1 MIDRAPNSTSICRA
15 ISRAPASSDGHNSGK
30 VMRKN
35 TPQRLSP
42 RVRADSSRDG
52 SRLRRVAATGKN
64 TRGYLDRVI
73 TRIAPPRPSNWAL
86 SDTQVKLLTNAGTA
100 NGRHRI
106 TPQMRRPG
114 RLLRSSSQARDRPIT
129 AQATVTPII
138 SAKVLRSNPNTY
150 GRHSRCTASA
160 QPACQAL
167 RPTYTN
173 GNRLRPTNSK
183 TGSSSQIEGRLR
195 RGLKP
200 PRKAG
205 GGSDGFISS
214 GQPHVPAPGLLRH
227 CPGRRE

>member
-1 MIDRAPNSTSICRA
+1 
-15 ISRAPASSDGHNSGK
+15 
-30 VMRKN
+30 MRKN
-35 TPQRLSP
+35 TLQRLSP

-52 SRLRRVAATGKN
+52 SRLRRVAATGRN
-64 TRGYLDRVI
+64 TRGYLDRVM
-73 TRIAPPRPSNWAL
+73 TRMAPPRPSNWAL
-86 SDTQVKLLTNAGTA
+86 RDTQVKLLTNAGTA

-106 TPQMRRPG
+106 TPHIRRPG

-129 AQATVTPII
+129 AQATVTPTIN
-138 SAKVLRSNPNTY
+138 AKVLRSSPNTY

-173 GNRLRPTNSK
+173 GSRLKPTSNK
-183 TGSSSQIEGRLR
+183 TGSSSQIDGRLR

-205 GGSDGFISS
+205 ADCDGVISS
-214 GQPHVPAPGLLRH
+214 SQRHVPAPGLLQR